1 MSDLMKMYS
10 YWMDRANEIDPHD
23 EESTAQ
29 KRQYEIL
36 ARRYL
41 DLIEGM
47 M

>member
-1 MSDLMKMYS
+1 MSDMMRMYE
-10 YWMDRANEIDPHD
+10 YWIDRANEIDPKD

-47 M
+47 V

>member
-1 MSDLMKMYS
+1 MSDLMKMYG
-10 YWMDRANEIDPHD
+10 YWMDRASEIDPKD
-23 EESTAQ
+23 EESTAK